1 MADAPKSMQ
10 QVLGKLGSRKRDADL
25 SNYVFDKLPPQA
37 RELEEVVLGGMML
50 DKDAVAEI
58 IDILKPESFYVEAH
72 QHIFEAIHELFGKSE
87 PVDILTV
94 TEQLRKMGKI
104 AEVGGPFY
112 VTKLTNRVGSTAN
125 IEHHARIISERYILR
140 ELIKTSNMIIK
151 DAYEETTDVFDL
163 LDKAEQ
169 NLFSITEQNLRRSY
183 DTMSNLVQQ
192 AIKQLENI
200 KDHQDGVV
208 GVPTGYVGL
217 DRLTSGWQKSDLVI
231 IAARP
236 AMGKTALTLN
246 IARNAAVDFGK
257 GVALF
262 SLEMSSLQLVN
273 RLISSETGISSEK
286 LKKGDLRPDE
296 WVELTTKVDKL
307 AEAPI
312 FIDDTP
318 AINIFEL
325 RAKCRRLKMQHDIQ
339 LIVID
344 YLQLMSGG
352 GSDTKSSGN
361 REQEISLISRS
372 LKSIAKELDVPVIA
386 LSQLSRAVETR
397 GGDKRPQLS
406 DLRECITGDSL
417 IYLPRTRTYKKVK
430 DLVGK
435 QNFDVLSLDE
445 NLKLQRAKCLDV
457 WETGKKKVYE
467 VTTSSGFKI
476 KASANHPFL
485 TVEGWKKLEELK
497 EGDCLATAREIT
509 IPAHTKGS
517 SLKNEEIILLAHMLG
532 DGCYAPRQPI
542 HYTSQDPN
550 SLEIVANCAKNLWGI
565 EPRVVDDRNS
575 KTCQHVYIPS
585 PYQLTHNRHHP
596 FVKLLHKLGMK
607 KGRSYEK
614 TIPREIFK
622 CNERQLALFIS
633 HLWSTDG
640 CVHIR
645 TKTRGSSLL
654 LYSSNSYELIMG
666 LKQLLLRFG
675 IQSAIRKGQKG
686 NYRINYMLT
695 ISNKVNILKYAEK
708 IGVFGVKADTLNK
721 LVEITNQKTHN
732 PNTDIIPKILWKTIK
747 VTRKN
752 KGFTERTFQKALGM
766 QYCGTALY
774 KSNISRN
781 RLSKVSSILEDEN
794 LRKYAESD
802 VKWEKIKAIKYVGI
816 EPTYDL
822 HVEKHHNFLS
832 NNFIVHNSGAIE
844 QDADIVAFIYR
855 PEYYG
860 LDQDEDGNPTKGVT
874 ELIVAKHRNGALDTV
889 KLRFIPQFTK
899 FEDFSSLDQ
908 SFDGLAPLGEIITRE
923 SRMNDGDVGRNDEP
937 LPF

>member
-1 MADAPKSMQ
+1 MADTPQSMKK
-10 QVLGKLGSRKRDADL
+10 VLGKLGSRKRDADL

-58 IDILKPESFYVEAH
+58 IDILKPESFYVDAH
-72 QHIFEAIHELFGKSE
+72 QHIFEAIHDLFGKSE

-94 TEQLRKMGKI
+94 TEQLRKMGKL

-140 ELIKTSNMIIK
+140 ELIKTSNMVIK
-151 DAYEETTDVFDL
+151 EAYEDTTDVFDL

-183 DTMSNLVQQ
+183 DTMTNLVQQ

-208 GVPTGYVGL
+208 GVPTGYVNL

-435 QNFDVLSLDE
+435 QNFEVLSLDE

-485 TVEGWKKLEELK
+485 TVEGWKKLEELE
-497 EGDCLATAREIT
+497 EGKSVASFKDEDLE
-509 IPAHTKGS
+509 H
-517 SLKNEEIILLAHMLG
+517 L
-532 DGCYAPRQPI
+532 
-542 HYTSQDPN
+542 TSN
-550 SLEIVANCAKNLWGI
+550 
-565 EPRVVDDRNS
+565 
-575 KTCQHVYIPS
+575 
-585 PYQLTHNRHHP
+585 
-596 FVKLLHKLGMK
+596 
-607 KGRSYEK
+607 
-614 TIPREIFK
+614 
-622 CNERQLALFIS
+622 
-633 HLWSTDG
+633 
-640 CVHIR
+640 
-645 TKTRGSSLL
+645 
-654 LYSSNSYELIMG
+654 
-666 LKQLLLRFG
+666 
-675 IQSAIRKGQKG
+675 
-686 NYRINYMLT
+686 
-695 ISNKVNILKYAEK
+695 
-708 IGVFGVKADTLNK
+708 
-721 LVEITNQKTHN
+721 
-732 PNTDIIPKILWKTIK
+732 
-747 VTRKN
+747 
-752 KGFTERTFQKALGM
+752 
-766 QYCGTALY
+766 
-774 KSNISRN
+774 
-781 RLSKVSSILEDEN
+781 
-794 LRKYAESD
+794 
-802 VKWEKIKAIKYVGI
+802 VKWEKIKSIKYVGT

-844 QDADIVAFIYR
+844 QDADIVMFIYR

-860 LDQDEDGNPTKGVT
+860 LDQDEDGNPTKGIT

-908 SFDGLAPLGEIITRE
+908 SMDGFTPLGEIITRE
-923 SRMNDGDVGRNDEP
+923 SRMNEGNMGRSDEP

>member
-1 MADAPKSMQ
+1 MADTPKSMK
-10 QVLGKLGSRKRDADL
+10 QVLGKMGSRKRDADL

-37 RELEEVVLGGMML
+37 RDLEEVVLGGMML

-72 QHIFEAIHELFGKSE
+72 QHIFEAIHDLFGKSQ

-94 TEQLRKMGKI
+94 TEQLRKMGKL

-140 ELIKTSNMIIK
+140 ELIRTSNMVIK

-169 NLFSITEQNLRRSY
+169 NLFTITEQNLRRNY

-208 GVPTGYVGL
+208 GVPSGYVNL

-318 AINIFEL
+318 AINVFEL

-339 LIVID
+339 LIIID

-352 GSDTKSSGN
+352 GDKKSGGN

-372 LKSIAKELDVPVIA
+372 LKSIAKELSVPVIA

-406 DLRECITGDSL
+406 DSRECITGDSL

-430 DLVGK
+430 NLVGK

-467 VTTSSGFKI
+467 VATSSGFKI
-476 KASANHPFL
+476 KASGNHPFL

-497 EGDCLATAREIT
+497 VGKKVATFEDNDLEKYI
-509 IPAHTKGS
+509 GS
-517 SLKNEEIILLAHMLG
+517 
-532 DGCYAPRQPI
+532 
-542 HYTSQDPN
+542 
-550 SLEIVANCAKNLWGI
+550 
-565 EPRVVDDRNS
+565 
-575 KTCQHVYIPS
+575 
-585 PYQLTHNRHHP
+585 
-596 FVKLLHKLGMK
+596 
-607 KGRSYEK
+607 
-614 TIPREIFK
+614 
-622 CNERQLALFIS
+622 
-633 HLWSTDG
+633 
-640 CVHIR
+640 R
-645 TKTRGSSLL
+645 TKW
-654 LYSSNSYELIMG
+654 
-666 LKQLLLRFG
+666 
-675 IQSAIRKGQKG
+675 
-686 NYRINYMLT
+686 
-695 ISNKVNILKYAEK
+695 
-708 IGVFGVKADTLNK
+708 
-721 LVEITNQKTHN
+721 NQ
-732 PNTDIIPKILWKTIK
+732 IK
-747 VTRKN
+747 
-752 KGFTERTFQKALGM
+752 
-766 QYCGTALY
+766 
-774 KSNISRN
+774 S
-781 RLSKVSSILEDEN
+781 
-794 LRKYAESD
+794 
-802 VKWEKIKAIKYVGI
+802 IKYIGS

-844 QDADIVAFIYR
+844 QDADIVMFIYR

-860 LDQDEDGNPTKGVT
+860 LDQDEEGNPTKGVT

-889 KLRFIPQFTK
+889 KLRFIAQFTK
-899 FEDFSSLDQ
+899 FEDFNSLDQ
-908 SFDGLAPLGEIITRE
+908 SLDGLTPLGEIITRE
-923 SRMNDGDVGRNDEP
+923 SKMNDGDVGRSDEP

>member
-1 MADAPKSMQ
+1 MADTPKSMK
-10 QVLGKLGSRKRDADL
+10 QVLGKMGSRKRDADL

-37 RELEEVVLGGMML
+37 RDLEEVVLGGMML

-72 QHIFEAIHELFGKSE
+72 QHIFEAIHDLFGKSQ

-94 TEQLRKMGKI
+94 TEQLRKMGKL

-140 ELIKTSNMIIK
+140 ELIRTSNMVIK

-169 NLFSITEQNLRRSY
+169 NLFTITEQNLRRNY

-208 GVPTGYVGL
+208 GVPSGYVNL

-318 AINIFEL
+318 AINVFEL

-339 LIVID
+339 LIIID

-352 GSDTKSSGN
+352 GDKKSGGN

-372 LKSIAKELDVPVIA
+372 LKSIAKELSVPVIA

-430 DLVGK
+430 NLVGK

-476 KASANHPFL
+476 KASGNHPFL

-497 EGDCLATAREIT
+497 VGKKVATFEDNDLEKYI
-509 IPAHTKGS
+509 GS
-517 SLKNEEIILLAHMLG
+517 
-532 DGCYAPRQPI
+532 
-542 HYTSQDPN
+542 
-550 SLEIVANCAKNLWGI
+550 
-565 EPRVVDDRNS
+565 
-575 KTCQHVYIPS
+575 
-585 PYQLTHNRHHP
+585 
-596 FVKLLHKLGMK
+596 
-607 KGRSYEK
+607 
-614 TIPREIFK
+614 
-622 CNERQLALFIS
+622 
-633 HLWSTDG
+633 
-640 CVHIR
+640 R
-645 TKTRGSSLL
+645 TKW
-654 LYSSNSYELIMG
+654 
-666 LKQLLLRFG
+666 
-675 IQSAIRKGQKG
+675 
-686 NYRINYMLT
+686 
-695 ISNKVNILKYAEK
+695 
-708 IGVFGVKADTLNK
+708 
-721 LVEITNQKTHN
+721 NQ
-732 PNTDIIPKILWKTIK
+732 IK
-747 VTRKN
+747 
-752 KGFTERTFQKALGM
+752 
-766 QYCGTALY
+766 
-774 KSNISRN
+774 
-781 RLSKVSSILEDEN
+781 SI
-794 LRKYAESD
+794 KH
-802 VKWEKIKAIKYVGI
+802 IGI

-822 HVEKHHNFLS
+822 HVEEHHNFLS

-844 QDADIVAFIYR
+844 QDADIVMFIYR

-860 LDQDEDGNPTKGVT
+860 LDQDEEGNPTKGVT

-889 KLRFIPQFTK
+889 KLRFIAQFTK
-899 FEDFSSLDQ
+899 FEDFNSLDQ
-908 SFDGLAPLGEIITRE
+908 SLDGLTPLGEIITRE
-923 SRMNDGDVGRNDEP
+923 SKMNDGDIGRSDEP

>member
-72 QHIFEAIHELFGKSE
+72 QHIFEAIHDLFGKSE

-352 GSDTKSSGN
+352 GSDKKSGGN

-476 KASANHPFL
+476 KASGNHPFL

-497 EGDCLATAREIT
+497 IGKNVATFED
-509 IPAHTKGS
+509 
-517 SLKNEEIILLAHMLG
+517 N
-532 DGCYAPRQPI
+532 D
-542 HYTSQDPN
+542 
-550 SLEIVANCAKNLWGI
+550 LEK
-565 EPRVVDDRNS
+565 
-575 KTCQHVYIPS
+575 
-585 PYQLTHNRHHP
+585 
-596 FVKLLHKLGMK
+596 
-607 KGRSYEK
+607 
-614 TIPREIFK
+614 
-622 CNERQLALFIS
+622 
-633 HLWSTDG
+633 HL
-640 CVHIR
+640 
-645 TKTRGSSLL
+645 
-654 LYSSNSYELIMG
+654 E
-666 LKQLLLRFG
+666 
-675 IQSAIRKGQKG
+675 
-686 NYRINYMLT
+686 
-695 ISNKVNILKYAEK
+695 
-708 IGVFGVKADTLNK
+708 
-721 LVEITNQKTHN
+721 
-732 PNTDIIPKILWKTIK
+732 
-747 VTRKN
+747 
-752 KGFTERTFQKALGM
+752 
-766 QYCGTALY
+766 
-774 KSNISRN
+774 SR
-781 RLSKVSSILEDEN
+781 
-794 LRKYAESD
+794 
-802 VKWEKIKAIKYVGI
+802 VKWNQIKSITYIGS

-844 QDADIVAFIYR
+844 QDADIVMFIYR

-874 ELIVAKHRNGALDTV
+874 ELIVSKHRNGALDTV

-908 SFDGLAPLGEIITRE
+908 SLDGLTPLGEIITRE
-923 SRMNDGDVGRNDEP
+923 SRMNDGDVGRSDEP